1 MDWSRAK
8 NIILV
13 VLILLNIFLFFN
25 VMNVKSSYN
34 ITRQYQNNAKQAL
47 EAAGI
52 LVTGTIPNNYEP
64 MSRISYVEKDLPE
77 YQKIVNSL
85 TDGDY
90 SSAADTENPFWENE
104 GRKLEFSA
112 DKFVYTDKTGTTSFN
127 VDDEKKL
134 DRQLLTWIKD
144 NNLSSISFIQKSL
157 TKDDNMVTVEYIQ
170 KNNKTHLF
178 SNRIIFTIENKML
191 TRVEGSKRVL
201 YNIKLS
207 KQKDEIIS
215 PNIILLTG
223 RNKIQGVISSI
234 VLGYI
239 RPKGEELYDIPV
251 WQINF
256 HSGDEM
262 FFNAFTGEWIESLQ

>member
-8 NIILV
+8 NIILI

-34 ITRQYQNNAKQAL
+34 VTQQYQRNAKQAL

-52 LVTGTIPNNYEP
+52 IVTGRIPNNNEP

-77 YQKIVNSL
+77 YNKIVNSL
-85 TDGDY
+85 IQIDY
-90 SSAADTENPFWENE
+90 NKAADTENPFWEKE

-112 DKFVYTDKTGTTSFN
+112 DKFIYTDKTGMTNFN
-127 VDDEKKL
+127 IDDEKKL
-134 DRQLLTWIKD
+134 NRQLLSWIQD
-144 NNLSSISFIQKSL
+144 NDLSSINFIHKSL
-157 TKDDNMVTVEYIQ
+157 IKDGDSVTVEYIQ
-170 KNNKTHLF
+170 EYNKTPLF

-191 TRVEGSKRVL
+191 TRVECSKRVL

-223 RNKIQGVISSI
+223 RNKIQGVISAI